1 MNTPVPAPVPSSP
14 EMYAQ
19 SVNDIQTAVSTLESQ
34 TVPSYAEADD
44 AYKQAASA
52 FTQMKTDAMQW
63 VNQVHPA
70 DMTMPTVVVSA
81 GSTITSALASLTTA
95 AAQLAGDLSNQ
106 ALQQTIA
113 DQATAL
119 ATDVSTLQ
127 GKISTLVTAL
137 DGFSRTLAADQQN
150 LGNAVNALYDDMGNL
165 QEQLSQL
172 NGELALQY
180 GTFDTS
186 GAEQTQADIQSTN
199 DQLQQTQNLYS
210 FCAQAGSGAS
220 SALQGLD
227 YLAGYWGSVSTQA
240 GQVVP
245 ILQQVSN
252 DPASVVQLDLQAA
265 SQAWAQLL
273 TLSQQT
279 AGQFPATSTLMRTA

>member
-1 MNTPVPAPVPSSP
+1 MDGNVGGGPTQLMCQWTESACLHRAKVSHIAGEVPKWARNPGASGIENDEPSTRKELQSSETPLVTTETTIGSPCGPTGPWAPFGPGGTWPALKS
-14 EMYAQ
+14 
-19 SVNDIQTAVSTLESQ
+19 
-34 TVPSYAEADD
+34 
-44 AYKQAASA
+44 
-52 FTQMKTDAMQW
+52 
-63 VNQVHPA
+63 
-70 DMTMPTVVVSA
+70 
-81 GSTITSALASLTTA
+81 LAS
-95 AAQLAGDLSNQ
+95 SEPFF
-106 ALQQTIA
+106 
-113 DQATAL
+113 
-119 ATDVSTLQ
+119 TL
-127 GKISTLVTAL
+127 TLVTAL